1 MGGERGEGGG
11 KKTLI
16 GSGRVGGVASRFFSS
31 FFFAFVALDFLKRP
45 WLNWTYWPTNRGSVP
60 TESRDRDNIDPRL
73 RGGVG
78 GEGGEGKKPLKEGAR
93 SNER

>member
-1 MGGERGEGGG
+1 MAGGSLPVFLG
-11 KKTLI
+11 
-16 GSGRVGGVASRFFSS
+16 F

-73 RGGVG
+73 RWGGGAG
-78 GEGGEGKKPLKEGAR
+78 GDGGEGKKPLKEGVQ